1 MPDTLHILCVD
12 DEEHIL
18 KTLERFCHNESIA
31 MLAASSATEALK
43 ILENKPVNIIISDYQ
58 MPETDGL
65 AFLDEVSCRWPQT
78 VRIILSG
85 FIETSAVTQALQQ
98 GKIFG
103 FLPKP
108 WQRSELKN
116 MIQAASGHYQTT
128 LCSKGTPS

>member
-18 KTLERFCHNESIA
+18 KTLERFCHNEGIA
-31 MLAASSATEALK
+31 MLAASSAAEALH
-43 ILENKPVNIIISDYQ
+43 ILEHRPVNIVISDYQ

-65 AFLDEVSCRWPQT
+65 TFLDEVSCRWPQT

-85 FIETSAVTQALQQ
+85 FIETAAVTQALQQ
-98 GKIFG
+98 AKIFG

-108 WQRSELKN
+108 WQRSELKS
-116 MIQAASGHYQTT
+116 MIQAASCHYQTT
-128 LCSKGTPS
+128 ACSKGTPS